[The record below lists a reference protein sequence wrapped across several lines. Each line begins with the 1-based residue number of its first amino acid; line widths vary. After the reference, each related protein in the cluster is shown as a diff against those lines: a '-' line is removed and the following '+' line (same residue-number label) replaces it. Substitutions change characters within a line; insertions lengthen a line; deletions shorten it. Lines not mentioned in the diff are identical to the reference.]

1 MKLYIDVLFAV
12 NVWMNMGLLSLT
24 GIWLKYKKRGFFLFL
39 GASVGGL
46 GSCFLAAVPVFPR
59 WAELLFTYL
68 LMGPAMCRTAF
79 GRHGWKGLLREVCS
93 LSAIS
98 IFVGGFLNQLYFHT
112 GAGYVMRELLTG
124 KSVQGGG
131 LWVLLLLAAVSFSAG
146 KEILFFWGLA
156 GRRREN
162 LLRVTLR
169 NGERQTTLTALLD
182 TGNCLYEPV
191 TKRPVSIVEKEAF
204 RLLFPEEEDGEEGF
218 FLIPYHSIGG
228 EGLLKGRCLS
238 EMAAVGE
245 DGVSRPFADPPF
257 FVALKE
263 GPLSV
268 DGGYQM
274 ILHGDFAEYKTSVKK
289 RRKNV

>member
-12 NVWMNMGLLSLT
+12 NVWMNMGLLTLT

-39 GASVGGL
+39 GASIGGL
-46 GSCFLAAVPVFPR
+46 GSCFLAAIPVFPR

-68 LMGPAMCRTAF
+68 FTGPVMCRTAF
-79 GRHGWKGLLREVCS
+79 GKHGGRGLLREVFS
-93 LSAIS
+93 LSVIS

-112 GAGYVMRELLTG
+112 GAGYVMRELLIG
-124 KSVQGGG
+124 RSAQGGSV
-131 LWVLLLLAAVSFSAG
+131 LILLLLATVSFLAG
-146 KEILFFWGLA
+146 KELFFFWGMA
-156 GRRREN
+156 GKRREN
-162 LLRVTLR
+162 LLQVTLR

-191 TKRPVSIVEKEAF
+191 TKKPVSIVEKEAF
-204 RLLFPEEEDGEEGF
+204 RLLFPEKEEDQEGF

-228 EGLLKGRCLS
+228 EGFLKGRCLS

-245 DGVSRPFADPPF
+245 DGVRHPFADPPF

-263 GPLSV
+263 GSLSV

-274 ILHGDFAEYKTSVKK
+274 ILHGDFAKYKTQL
-289 RRKNV
+289 